1 MSQQHLLSFSFWFI
15 ATLEVKSIITRQS
28 DYTRSY
34 CCPSMSIDQDLALLT
49 CLYSLPNCRGAQW
62 RNWKQPDI
70 ITTVCYSWC
79 LPLLLVDG
87 WLECR
92 WRAARQRSSW
102 AIAWCS
108 GARLQRASGE
118 WLSRATVLR
127 ADPTARKIDRW
138 CHLHT
143 TPNLTAFRMTLA
155 SLEAIS
161 WHFDSVGQM
170 TAARLLLLWSCTC
183 FAARYKLNLPT
194 WRCTFCFRVKHSP
207 NPALLSFLF
216 VNYTKRGLL
225 SLLFLLVRLCL
236 EFVPVIR
243 LRVGGLPNV
252 LASA

>member
-1 MSQQHLLSFSFWFI
+1 MYQQHLLCFSFWFI

-49 CLYSLPNCRGAQW
+49 CLCSLQTAKLSRGTMAQLNAA
-62 RNWKQPDI
+62 RYYYHSL
-70 ITTVCYSWC
+70 V
-79 LPLLLVDG
+79 LLVSAIIISG
-87 WLECR
+87 WLIR
-92 WRAARQRSSW
+92 VPMTRAARQRSSW
-102 AIAWCS
+102 AIALCC
-108 GARLQRASGE
+108 RLQRASGQ

-127 ADPTARKIDRW
+127 ADPTAPKIDRW

-161 WHFDSVGQM
+161 WHFDSAGQR
-170 TAARLLLLWSCTC
+170 TVARLLLIWSCTC

-194 WRCTFCFRVKHSP
+194 WRCTFCFEVKHSR

-216 VNYTKRGLL
+216 VKYTKRGLF
-225 SLLFLLVRLCL
+225 SLLFLLVRLCS

-243 LRVGGLPNV
+243 LRVGAK
-252 LASA
+252 ASA